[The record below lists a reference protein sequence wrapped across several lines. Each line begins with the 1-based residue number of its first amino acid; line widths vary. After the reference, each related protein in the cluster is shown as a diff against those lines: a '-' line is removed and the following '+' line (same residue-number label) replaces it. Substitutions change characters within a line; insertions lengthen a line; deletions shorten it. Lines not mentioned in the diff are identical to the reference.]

1 MAIKKLPKCCADKET
16 LGRHGCNYLCSNS
29 DGIKVCGSPCAQI
42 LIATIEKLKS
52 ENETL
57 RFALDQM
64 KAEL

>member
-1 MAIKKLPKCCADKET
+1 MVIKKLPKCCAGKET
-16 LGRHGCNYLCSNS
+16 LDKHGCHYLLSSN

-42 LIATIEKLKS
+42 LITTIEKLKS

-57 RFALDQM
+57 RFALNQM